1 MNAQN
6 FLNIFYESIH
16 DERIWQIQNGNCEM
30 PVTEI
35 YAKEKQIENVFSN
48 GDLESEE
55 AIMNDK
61 ERFGRVRTILMKQLR
76 AKYGEDIA
84 NRALYRINKR
94 ISEGSLRVKANL
106 STINPSESEI

>member
-1 MNAQN
+1 MA
-6 FLNIFYESIH
+6 
-16 DERIWQIQNGNCEM
+16 G
-30 PVTEI
+30 I
-35 YAKEKQIENVFSN
+35 YTKEKGIQDILPN
-48 GDLESEE
+48 GELESEE

-94 ISEGSLRVKANL
+94 ISEGSLRVKVNL
-106 STINPSESEI
+106 STINHSESEI

>member
-1 MNAQN
+1 MA
-6 FLNIFYESIH
+6 
-16 DERIWQIQNGNCEM
+16 G
-30 PVTEI
+30 I
-35 YAKEKQIENVFSN
+35 YTKEKGIEDTLRN

-76 AKYGEDIA
+76 AKYGNDIA

-94 ISEGSLRVKANL
+94 ISEGSLRVKVNMG
-106 STINPSESEI
+106 TYNHSESEV

>member
-1 MNAQN
+1 MAGT
-6 FLNIFYESIH
+6 Y
-16 DERIWQIQNGNCEM
+16 
-30 PVTEI
+30 T
-35 YAKEKQIENVFSN
+35 KEKEIEHMLSN
-48 GDLESEE
+48 GDLESED

-94 ISEGSLRVKANL
+94 ISEDSLRIKVNL
-106 STINPSESEI
+106 GIINRSESEI

>member
-1 MNAQN
+1 MRSMA
-6 FLNIFYESIH
+6 
-16 DERIWQIQNGNCEM
+16 G
-30 PVTEI
+30 I
-35 YAKEKQIENVFSN
+35 YSKDKGIVDMLPN

-94 ISEGSLRVKANL
+94 ISEGSLRVKVNL
-106 STINPSESEI
+106 STINQSESEI

>member
-1 MNAQN
+1 MA
-6 FLNIFYESIH
+6 
-16 DERIWQIQNGNCEM
+16 G
-30 PVTEI
+30 I
-35 YAKEKQIENVFSN
+35 YTKEKRIEDTLPN

-76 AKYGEDIA
+76 AKYGNDIA

-94 ISEGSLRVKANL
+94 ISEGSLRVKVNMG
-106 STINPSESEI
+106 TYNHSESEI

>member
-1 MNAQN
+1 MRSMAGM
-6 FLNIFYESIH
+6 YSK
-16 DERIWQIQNGNCEM
+16 GK
-30 PVTEI
+30 EI
-35 YAKEKQIENVFSN
+35 ADMLPN

-94 ISEGSLRVKANL
+94 ISEGSLRVKVNL
-106 STINPSESEI
+106 STINHSESEI